1 MAFPARAVRNDL
13 AAAPRKARCSRSSN
27 FLSACQAPS
36 FNLPCAGLRKKL
48 LPSRVKEPRFPP
60 SILRRT
66 AYFQY
71 AAWSATSEDVVAPR
85 SRAPG
90 GFFCGYSLEGLFEIR
105 SVPGLFFLGFIK
117 QREHELS
124 GIHGGLLVGRGE
136 EKSSKAWRSLS
147 PVSTRWSF
155 ALRSSCLQSG
165 YTVMPMLTLSSRG
178 SFRSPFWGRY
188 ATCSAITA
196 ASPGSSSALQLLGI
210 QEF

>member
-36 FNLPCAGLRKKL
+36 FNLPCSGLRKKL

-71 AAWSATSEDVVAPR
+71 AAWSATSGDVVAPR
-85 SRAPG
+85 SRAPR

-105 SVPGLFFLGFIK
+105 SVPGLFFVGFIK
-117 QREHELS
+117 QGARAFRNPWWPPRE
-124 GIHGGLLVGRGE
+124 
-136 EKSSKAWRSLS
+136 AWRREILESMAF
-147 PVSTRWSF
+147 SF
-155 ALRSSCLQSG
+155 SGVNALVFC
-165 YTVMPMLTLSSRG
+165 
-178 SFRSPFWGRY
+178 FE
-188 ATCSAITA
+188 
-196 ASPGSSSALQLLGI
+196 
-210 QEF
+210 EFAPS